1 MGSNANFPL
10 PKGTS
15 DSEYFVT
22 LELALAGIS
31 EFNADY
37 LIIRY
42 AYQCISQSVAHLNF
56 SLGVDTYIDDPISDF
71 KLTKAAYSNIGRL
84 INGLSK
90 PTLFVME
97 G

>member
-1 MGSNANFPL
+1 MNANFPL
-10 PKGTS
+10 PKGTP
-15 DSEYFVT
+15 DAEYLVA

-31 EFNADY
+31 EFDTDY

-42 AYQCISQSVAHLNF
+42 RHYQFVLQSVAHLKF

-71 KLTKAAYSNIGRL
+71 KLTKSAYSDIGRM
-84 INGLSK
+84 ISGLSK